1 MHPIHCWVFLF
12 CIVFTNPFDPI
23 YAKKIENPNVCRF
36 AQDTLP
42 NHHIFTIMTELETA
56 PEKHPRR
63 TEDTG
68 IHLESVLCDVLG
80 IPCNNKNKNDYR
92 AEFREEAEMLVPRLR
107 QMSETHG
114 YQQCGFTHTAA
125 GGNPYDYTSTI
136 NPDIR
141 LSLKSAKH
149 KDKAKVA
156 PHTIGQA
163 SPLKFAEFV
172 GASASLNNGALN
184 GALDGALTGAQVIS
198 EEGQPDQSILKK
210 WIQENTTAVLEA
222 ATKNTFDCPVI
233 YYNKGASTLQ
243 HICLRAPIDWSK
255 HEYVWTRP
263 YAQWNNSSTLK
274 VRLPDGKYRAIL
286 EVQFHSKSRSNM
298 AVRWAFDA
306 LLVVFAANFDI
317 TRF

>member
-1 MHPIHCWVFLF
+1 MRRIYFRALHFVFLL
-12 CIVFTNPFDPI
+12 FTDPINPFDPI
-23 YAKKIENPNVCRF
+23 YTKKIENPNICRF
-36 AQDTLP
+36 IQDA
-42 NHHIFTIMTELETA
+42 HSDKRIFTIMTELEPA

-141 LSLKSAKH
+141 LSLKSAKY

-163 SPLKFAEFV
+163 SPLKFAELV
-172 GASASLNNGALN
+172 GASASL
-184 GALDGALTGAQVIS
+184 DGAQVTL
-198 EEGQPDQSILKK
+198 EERQLDQSILKK

-222 ATKNTFDCPVI
+222 VTKNTFDCPVI

-243 HICLRAPIDWSK
+243 HICLRTPIDWST

>member
-1 MHPIHCWVFLF
+1 
-12 CIVFTNPFDPI
+12 
-23 YAKKIENPNVCRF
+23 
-36 AQDTLP
+36 
-42 NHHIFTIMTELETA
+42 MTEPET
-56 PEKHPRR
+56 EKHPRR

-114 YQQCGFTHTAA
+114 FQQRGFTHTAA

-172 GASASLNNGALN
+172 GAADLGLR
-184 GALDGALTGAQVIS
+184 L
-198 EEGQPDQSILKK
+198 EEGQTDQSNLKK

-222 ATKNTFDCPVI
+222 VTKNTFDCPVI

>member
-1 MHPIHCWVFLF
+1 MRLRWSAYLF
-12 CIVFTNPFDPI
+12 CVAQINTFDPI
-23 YAKKIENPNVCRF
+23 HTKKIENTNVCRF
-36 AQDTLP
+36 IQD
-42 NHHIFTIMTELETA
+42 NHPYRIFNIMTEPE
-56 PEKHPRR
+56 PEKHTRR

-92 AEFREEAEMLVPRLR
+92 AEFREEAEMLFPRLR

-114 YQQCGFTHTAA
+114 FQRYGFTHTAA

-172 GASASLNNGALN
+172 GL
-184 GALDGALTGAQVIS
+184 
-198 EEGQPDQSILKK
+198 EEGQTDQSNLKK
-210 WIQENTTAVLEA
+210 WIQENTTSVLEA
-222 ATKNTFDCPVI
+222 VAKNTFDCPVI

-243 HICLRAPIDWSK
+243 HIRLRAPIDWSK
-255 HEYVWTRP
+255 HEYVWTKP

>member
-1 MHPIHCWVFLF
+1 MIFLKYIYMRLRWSVYLF
-12 CIVFTNPFDPI
+12 CVAQINPFDPI
-23 YAKKIENPNVCRF
+23 YAKKIENQNICRF
-36 AQDTLP
+36 IPD
-42 NHHIFTIMTELETA
+42 NHPYHTFTTMTEPET
-56 PEKHPRR
+56 EKHPRR

-114 YQQCGFTHTAA
+114 FQQRGFTHTAA

-172 GASASLNNGALN
+172 GAADLGLR
-184 GALDGALTGAQVIS
+184 L
-198 EEGQPDQSILKK
+198 EEGQTDQSNLKK

-222 ATKNTFDCPVI
+222 VTKNTFDCPVI

>member
-1 MHPIHCWVFLF
+1 MHLIYCWVFLF
-12 CIVFTNPFDPI
+12 FVV
-23 YAKKIENPNVCRF
+23 YAKKIENTNLCRF
-36 AQDTLP
+36 VQDTLP
-42 NHHIFTIMTELETA
+42 DNHIFTTMAELEPT
-56 PEKHPRR
+56 PEKQTRR

-92 AEFREEAEMLVPRLR
+92 AEFREESEMLVPRLR
-107 QMSETHG
+107 QMSETYG

-163 SPLKFAEFV
+163 SPLKFAECV
-172 GASASLNNGALN
+172 
-184 GALDGALTGAQVIS
+184 GALTASDPGPCP

-210 WIQENTTAVLEA
+210 WIQENTTAVLDA

-243 HICLRAPIDWSK
+243 HIRLRAPIDWSK
-255 HEYVWTRP
+255 YEYVWTRP

>member
-1 MHPIHCWVFLF
+1 MRLRWSAYLF
-12 CIVFTNPFDPI
+12 CVAQINTFDPI
-23 YAKKIENPNVCRF
+23 YAKKIENPNLCRF
-36 AQDTLP
+36 IPD
-42 NHHIFTIMTELETA
+42 NHPYRIFTMIAE
-56 PEKHPRR
+56 PEKQPRR

-163 SPLKFAEFV
+163 SPLKFAEFIGV
-172 GASASLNNGALN
+172 TDLGLCL
-184 GALDGALTGAQVIS
+184 
-198 EEGQPDQSILKK
+198 EEGQTDQSNLKK

-222 ATKNTFDCPVI
+222 VTKNTFDCPVI

-243 HICLRAPIDWSK
+243 HIRLRAPIDWSTQ
-255 HEYVWTRP
+255 EYVWTRP